1 MINNNN
7 MFFIGKSNKI
17 MFLKFNNTS
26 IIITRIRYSI
36 FIIANI
42 NNLTANRVTWISHWK
57 HIACSPSD
65 VSKSLNFAS
74 IMTSLA

>member
-42 NNLTANRVTWISHWK
+42 NKITIGFKIIKNAANYT
-57 HIACSPSD
+57 
-65 VSKSLNFAS
+65 KSLS
-74 IMTSLA
+74 TYIY

>member
-1 MINNNN
+1 MRYVCVNLAIIDN
-7 MFFIGKSNKI
+7 
-17 MFLKFNNTS
+17 
-26 IIITRIRYSI
+26 IIIDMYIYICIKILLTIY
-36 FIIANI
+36 NMLYI
-42 NNLTANRVTWISHWK
+42 NNLTANRVTWISHYK